1 MVQSTLSGI
10 RFVSPS
16 RWESPH
22 LRQTQK
28 ESRKER
34 IRHRT
39 FQKCLSF
46 LIVFCLSV
54 LVRLFFEWKLV
65 TDIIILCSLSGFM
78 LQLGSL
84 LIPRRKVDSPKLNRG
99 TTTRQVESVSQPTP
113 HSTSPSDWKLPLSV
127 RETDSF
133 SPFSFRLE
141 NSPTE
146 YLKPYHLE
154 TSVGI
159 DSPGREGNVV
169 YHSSHS
175 PIRRTS
181 VLPYFHSVSPSL
193 SEDTAV
199 WLKYRTLSGYPI
211 TNEDIERCR
220 GWIVQRVIRPFIIR
234 ILPFKDYIPLL
245 SPFSELDL
253 SFLNHVEQ
261 RHRLPPVRDAEEE
274 FFFLRRYLS
283 MDSYPSACEYIFE
296 RLLQLSKDNYM
307 SLFSYSDWKLDESSL
322 SHSMN
327 IPSDAEIVVHV
338 VSCFIDE
345 VIQRCSG
352 VSHFV
357 SKGSFTSRHVDV
369 SFPSPLIRSHG
380 NESLLY
386 KLGGW
391 KYRSGAVICFLQRRP
406 PLFAVVG
413 QEGKC
418 LSIPMGRT
426 NVFAAIIGLFKLIYE
441 YFDGQL
447 FQVSFDS
454 PYLGIMDWLKES

>member
-28 ESRKER
+28 ES
-34 IRHRT
+34 
-39 FQKCLSF
+39 L
-46 LIVFCLSV
+46 FCLSV
-54 LVRLFFEWKLV
+54 LG
-65 TDIIILCSLSGFM
+65 LCCNLAPCLSH
-78 LQLGSL
+78 
-84 LIPRRKVDSPKLNRG
+84 
-99 TTTRQVESVSQPTP
+99 EE
-113 HSTSPSDWKLPLSV
+113 STSPSDWKLPLSV

-454 PYLGIMDWLKES
+454 PYLGSWIKLDKGIGRFYTSQQSLAKFLKKRMGTLPMKSLPTC